1 MSPILFLKY
10 LNDFERHFIEK
21 HFVIVHQIIK
31 HQKISTCICADNTV
45 LIEYWVECLQ
55 CNHDALYRYTGKE
68 KNTKAVAIRNGIYG
82 NNEQ

>member
-10 LNDFERHFIEK
+10 LDDFERHFIEK

-31 HQKISTCICADNTV
+31 HQKISTCICADNTA

-55 CNHDALYRYTGKE
+55 CNHDALYRYTEKE
-68 KNTKAVAIRNGIYG
+68 KTQKL
-82 NNEQ
+82 